1 MARVNPLVLPRPT
14 RQVVHA
20 LAGSGDNV
28 ADLWF
33 RALDT
38 TEQFQAL
45 ELANGKIK
53 LYITGDD
60 KKPAL
65 DFPPVGGAA
74 VEGLSEALL
83 QAVASICLMQ
93 SDVDENGHPVPDAPY
108 TFEELVAMSITLP
121 GVWSD
126 MMQLGSD
133 VTKLNS
139 EQSKNALGAGTA
151 SISTSPSGTA
161 KATRK

>member
-1 MARVNPLVLPRPT
+1 MARVSPLHLPRPT
-14 RQVVHA
+14 RQVVHRQV
-20 LAGSGDNV
+20 GSGDNL

-45 ELANGKIK
+45 ELAAGKVK
-53 LYITGDD
+53 LYLTGDD
-60 KKPAL
+60 KKPPV

-74 VEGLSEALL
+74 VEGLSEALI

-93 SDVDENGHPVPDAPY
+93 SDVDENGHPVPDVPY
-108 TFEELVAMSITLP
+108 SFEELVAMSITLP
-121 GVWSD
+121 GVWND

-133 VTKLNS
+133 VTKQNS
-139 EQSKNALGAGTA
+139 EQSKNVSGAGTA
-151 SISTSPSGTA
+151 SISTSPSVTS